1 MALFYRPQDGVAAD
15 FIPFY
20 WKGEYHLFY
29 LKDYRD
35 PQGHGEGTPWF
46 HLATRDFVHFEDWG
60 EALPSGTAADQDLYV
75 FTGSVIERQGVFHI
89 FYTGHNPHMRQQGQA
104 EQGVMHATSTDLRT
118 WTKDTV
124 FKSFAPLDHGYEAHD
139 WRDPFVFWNAA
150 AGEYWMLLAARKQTG
165 PSRQRGLTAR
175 MASPDLVHWELRTP
189 FWAPDLYYTHE
200 CPDLFRIDDW
210 WYLVYSTFS
219 ERCVTHYRM
228 SRSLDGPWLA
238 PGNDT
243 FDGRAYYAAKTAGD
257 GQRRFIFGWLPTRSG
272 EKDDGDWNW
281 GGNLVV
287 HELVQQADGL
297 LTVKAPETVTNALQQ
312 RLPVT
317 SQAMLGSWKVAS
329 GKITG
334 GMAGRAA
341 STMLLD
347 LPAACRIEMEL
358 TFTPGTAS
366 FGLLLRADAG
376 LDHYYQ
382 LRFEPANQRMVFDR
396 WPRPGD
402 QPFMLERPL
411 ALAPDK
417 PVKLLVLLDET
428 CVVAYAGDQALC
440 CRLYEHHSGKLGLFA
455 NEGEVHFSHVTAASV
470 YDVTTISSTL
480 T

>member
-1 MALFYRPQDGVAAD
+1 MAFFYRPQDGVAAD

-29 LKDYRD
+29 LKDYRNL
-35 PQGHGEGTPWF
+35 QGHGEGTPWF
-46 HLATRDFVHFEDWG
+46 HLVTQDFVHFEDWG
-60 EALPSGTAADQDLYV
+60 EALPRGTAADQDLYV
-75 FTGSVIERQGVFHI
+75 FTGSAIERQGVFHI
-89 FYTGHNPHMRQQGQA
+89 FYTGHNPHMRQQGKA
-104 EQGVMHATSTDLRT
+104 EQGVMHATSPDLRT
-118 WTKDTV
+118 WTKDTA
-124 FKSFAPLDHGYEAHD
+124 FKSFALLEHGYEAHD
-139 WRDPFVFWNAA
+139 WRDPFVFWNEAV
-150 AGEYWMLLAARKQTG
+150 GEYWMLLAARKQTG

-175 MASPDLVHWELRTP
+175 MASTDLIHWEVRTP

-200 CPDLFRIDDW
+200 CPDLFRIGDW

-228 SRSLDGPWLA
+228 SRSLEGPWLA

-297 LTVKAPETVTNALQQ
+297 LNVKPPDTVVRAFQQPLPLAPQT
-312 RLPVT
+312 
-317 SQAMLGSWKVAS
+317 MLGSWKAEADQM
-329 GKITG
+329 TG

-341 STMLLD
+341 TRLLVD
-347 LPAACRIEMEL
+347 LPAACRVEMEL
-358 TFTPGTAS
+358 TFSPGTPN
-366 FGLLLRADAG
+366 FGLLLRADAA
-376 LDHYYQ
+376 LDEYYQ
-382 LRFEPANQRMVFDR
+382 LRFEPANKRMVFDR

-411 ALAPDK
+411 SLEPGK
-417 PVKLLVLLDET
+417 PIQLLVLLDET
-428 CVVAYAGDQALC
+428 CVVAYAGGQALC
-440 CRLYEHHSGKLGLFA
+440 CRLYEHRAGKLGLFA
-455 NEGEVHFSHVTAASV
+455 NEGEVHFNHVT
-470 YDVTTISSTL
+470 VTGL
-480 T
+480 